1 MGKAETTCRESRNAL
16 YWARLLSHPMAN
28 SSSSSSSGISL
39 SGLLGIA
46 FVVLKLTGH
55 ITWPWIWVTAPFWI
69 PVAILVVAL
78 IVVGVGVLISALLDK

>member
-1 MGKAETTCRESRNAL
+1 
-16 YWARLLSHPMAN
+16 MAN
-28 SSSSSSSGISL
+28 SSSGSSSGIGL
-39 SGLLGIA
+39 SGLLGTA

-78 IVVGVGVLISALLDK
+78 IVVGIYFLVNALLNK